1 MLSPVYIYRAA
12 LKRVIDG
19 DTFVLRVDLGF
30 EVHRDVTVRLR
41 GLLAPESNELGG
53 PEATAKVYAVL
64 STAKVIIV
72 QTLKTK
78 TGTDVMSFT
87 RYVADVYCDGIS
99 LADTLTPVPLG
110 STAMPTGR
118 TVEATGWCPTGINGG

>member
-30 EVHRDVTVRLR
+30 EVHRDVTIRLR
-41 GLLAPESNELGG
+41 GLFAPESSDLGG
-53 PEATAKVYAVL
+53 PEATAKAYTVL

-78 TGTDVMSFT
+78 AGTDVMSFT
-87 RYVADVYCDGIS
+87 RYVADIYCDGLS
-99 LADTLTPVPLG
+99 LADVLTV
-110 STAMPTGR
+110 A
-118 TVEATGWCPTGINGG
+118 A